1 MAKPQ
6 SSRRVPKLGVALTL
20 GLTLAF
26 ASCVFQTQPQ
36 DPSQGSAFSLS
47 FQDPQSLFAFDS
59 LLLILGDSSE
69 TQGAAHRDT
78 LFHGRAQIASDLRML
93 RPRSSGNALRDA
105 EDFRQH
111 ALNDSGVTWLTLEGY
126 QDSART
132 YFQRLSI
139 EVGNKPVVISH
150 TQLRLDRFEYVGLPR
165 FSSGLADRPQLVV
178 DASGRPYVAYAD
190 ASQGYRA
197 LVMRLN
203 AAQGGWDRVGHGPIS
218 EGSAGQ
224 LDMIVAKSG
233 EIVVAFNDYTDLPKL
248 KVLCMRHTGET
259 WEALAPTSL
268 PIAWTSQLD
277 LAVGPDGQP
286 YLAYKEEDSEWKA
299 SVARFDPNLQKW
311 IQVGQ
316 AAFSD
321 GPVNF
326 LSLDVSP
333 RGVAYVA
340 FYDENLNG
348 RATVMRCAP
357 ETQTWEKV
365 GLAGF
370 TEIKTG
376 ETTIRIAADET
387 PYLAFI
393 DGSVEDK
400 PARVM
405 RFRESVWQPFISERA
420 SPGAAYQIDLF
431 FDSQNQALL
440 AFSDAQNA
448 AGITVMSANEI
459 KGRWNVLGAAGTS
472 AGRAV
477 AISLALDNQDR
488 PWVAFAEGQASKL
501 SVMRWLQE

>member
-6 SSRRVPKLGVALTL
+6 PTRRVPELGAVLS
-20 GLTLAF
+20 LAF

-36 DPSQGSAFSLS
+36 APSQGSEFSLS
-47 FQDPQSLFAFDS
+47 FQDPQSLFVFDS
-59 LLLILGDSSE
+59 LIVILEDSSE
-69 TQGAAHRDT
+69 TQDATHRDT
-78 LFHGRAQIASDLRML
+78 LFNGRAQSASDLQKL
-93 RPRSSGNALRDA
+93 RPRSYGNALRDT
-105 EDFRQH
+105 EGFRRH
-111 ALNDSGVTWLTLEGY
+111 ALNDPGVTWLTLEGY
-126 QDSART
+126 RDSART
-132 YFQRLSI
+132 YFQRLII
-139 EVGNKPVVISH
+139 EAGNKPVVISH

-165 FSSGLADRPQLVV
+165 FSSGLADGPQLVV
-178 DASGRPYVAYAD
+178 DASGRPYIAYAD

-203 AAQGGWDRVGHGPIS
+203 AAQGGWDSVGHGPIS

-224 LDMIVAKSG
+224 LDMVALKSG
-233 EIVVAFNDYTDLPKL
+233 EIVAAFNDYTDVPKL
-248 KVLCMRHTGET
+248 KVLCLPPNGET
-259 WEALAPTSL
+259 WEALSPTSL

-299 SVARFDPNLQKW
+299 SVSRFDPNLQEW
-311 IQVGQ
+311 VQVGQ

-348 RATVMRCAP
+348 RATVMRCTP
-357 ETQTWEKV
+357 ETHTWEKV
-365 GLAGF
+365 GPAGF

-393 DGSVEDK
+393 DGAIEDK

-405 RFRESVWQPFISERA
+405 RFREGVWQTFISDRA
-420 SPGAAYQIDLF
+420 SPGAAHQIDLSI
-431 FDSQNQALL
+431 DSQNQALL

-448 AGITVMSANEI
+448 AGITVMRANEI
-459 KGRWNVLGAAGTS
+459 KGQWDVLGAAGTS
-472 AGRAV
+472 AGKAV
-477 AISLALDNQDR
+477 SISLALDGQSH
-488 PWVAFAEGQASKL
+488 PWVAFAEGRANKL